1 MKIGKSIS
9 LYRKWEQARR
19 ACSLFVMRLLLP
31 LHIDDGFQHLV
42 TYGDNLG
49 VGLEAA
55 LGDDHV
61 SELVGDVYVRLL
73 LL

>member
-1 MKIGKSIS
+1 MK
-9 LYRKWEQARR
+9 
-19 ACSLFVMRLLLP
+19 FMLP
-31 LHIDDGFQHLV
+31 LHIDDRLQHLV

-49 VGLEAA
+49 VGLEVA

>member
-1 MKIGKSIS
+1 
-9 LYRKWEQARR
+9 
-19 ACSLFVMRLLLP
+19 MRLFLP
-31 LHIDDGFQHLV
+31 LHVDDGFQHLV
-42 TYGDNLG
+42 TYGDDFG